1 MKNKENTIGLFPL
14 RIFLL
19 PGDQTTL
26 HIYEPRYLQLVN
38 ECLEQ
43 DICFGIPYQGKT
55 TLSEYGSMVR
65 ILQVLKYYENGE
77 LDILVECDQNFKI
90 NQFEAKKEDK
100 LYPAGTISTI
110 RENIFN
116 PNEGLKKEVS
126 TYLKALLDKDVSN
139 ELNDLLSFKSIINV
153 MNLTDDEKVKF
164 LKYNNDKRNEFLL
177 RKVRF
182 MQILLN
188 QEKQVEQNFYL
199 N

>member
-26 HIYEPRYLQLVN
+26 HIYEPRYLQLIN

-100 LYPAGTISTI
+100 LYPAGTITAI
-110 RENIFN
+110 KENIFS
-116 PNEGLKKEVS
+116 PNEELKKEVS
-126 TYLKALLDKDVSN
+126 TYLQTLLDKDVSN
-139 ELNDLLSFKSIINV
+139 ELNELLSFKSIINV

-164 LKYNNDKRNEFLL
+164 LKYGNEKRNEFLL

>member
-139 ELNDLLSFKSIINV
+139 ELNELLSFKSIINV

>member
-38 ECLEQ
+38 DCLEQ

-100 LYPAGTISTI
+100 LYPAGSISLI
-110 RENIFN
+110 RENIFS
-116 PNEGLKKEVS
+116 PNEELKNEVS
-126 TYLKALLDKDVSN
+126 AYLQILLDKDISN
-139 ELNDLLSFKSIINV
+139 ELNELLSFKSIINV

-164 LKYNNDKRNEFLL
+164 LRYGNEKRNDFLL

>member
-26 HIYEPRYLQLVN
+26 HIYEPRYLQLIN

-43 DICFGIPYQGKT
+43 DIYFGIPYQGKT

-77 LDILVECDQNFKI
+77 LDILVECDQSFKI

-100 LYPAGTISTI
+100 LYPAGTITPI
-110 RENIFN
+110 KENIFS
-116 PNEGLKKEVS
+116 PNSELKKEVS
-126 TYLKALLDKDVSN
+126 TYLQTLLDKDISN
-139 ELNDLLSFKSIINV
+139 ELNELLSFKSIINV

-164 LKYNNDKRNEFLL
+164 LKYGNERRNEFLL

>member
-164 LKYNNDKRNEFLL
+164 LKYNNDKRNDFLL

>member
-116 PNEGLKKEVS
+116 PNEVLKKEVS

-164 LKYNNDKRNEFLL
+164 LKYNNDKRNDFLL

>member
-1 MKNKENTIGLFPL
+1 M
-14 RIFLL
+14 
-19 PGDQTTL
+19 
-26 HIYEPRYLQLVN
+26 VN
-38 ECLEQ
+38 ECLDKTFALEFP
-43 DICFGIPYQGKT
+43 IKEKT
-55 TLSEYGSMVR
+55 TLSEYGSMVV
-65 ILQVLKYYENGE
+65 LQVLKYYENGE

-90 NQFEAKKEDK
+90 NQFEAKDK

-164 LKYNNDKRNEFLL
+164 LKYNNDKKNDFLL

>member
-1 MKNKENTIGLFPL
+1 
-14 RIFLL
+14 
-19 PGDQTTL
+19 
-26 HIYEPRYLQLVN
+26 
-38 ECLEQ
+38 
-43 DICFGIPYQGKT
+43 
-55 TLSEYGSMVR
+55 MVR

>member
-26 HIYEPRYLQLVN
+26 HIYEPRYLQLIN

-100 LYPAGTISTI
+100 LYPAGTITAI

-116 PNEGLKKEVS
+116 PNEALKKEVS
-126 TYLKALLDKDVSN
+126 TYLQTLLDKDVSN
-139 ELNDLLSFKSIINV
+139 ELNELLSFKSIINV

-164 LKYNNDKRNEFLL
+164 LKYNNEKRNDFLL

>member
-1 MKNKENTIGLFPL
+1 MKNKENIIGLFPL

-26 HIYEPRYLQLVN
+26 HIYEPRYLQLIN
-38 ECLEQ
+38 DCLEQ
-43 DICFGIPYQGKT
+43 EVCFGIPYQGKT
-55 TLSEYGSMVR
+55 TLSEYGSMVK

-100 LYPAGTISTI
+100 LYPAGTITLI
-110 RENIFN
+110 KENIFS
-116 PNEGLKKEVS
+116 PNDDLKNEVTS
-126 TYLKALLDKDVSN
+126 YLQILLDKDISN
-139 ELNDLLSFKSIINV
+139 ELNELLSFKSIIKI

-164 LKYNNDKRNEFLL
+164 LKYGNDKRNEFLL

>member
-116 PNEGLKKEVS
+116 PNEGLKNEVS